1 MQQTNVYTYQAQTP
15 SILQGTN
22 SSCMYCG
29 NNHVSSRKEA
39 LYRQSLN
46 CRRLHCKSTDRK
58 ISPNISSPKI
68 ERFSS

>member
-15 SILQGTN
+15 STLQGTN

-39 LYRQSLN
+39 LYRHSLN
-46 CRRLHCKSTDRK
+46 CKRLHC
-58 ISPNISSPKI
+58 
-68 ERFSS
+68 